1 MLHAQGDH
9 AADVVIVEGVVHGL
23 ALAAEL
29 DELAGFQQP
38 QLVADGTL
46 GDAHDLGNIVDAEFA
61 LKQRIQNFNAGGIA
75 GERSGVF
82 SLSSNV
88 IILSYVYL
96 FI

>member
-23 ALAAEL
+23 AIAAEL

-61 LKQRIQNFNAGGIA
+61 LKQRIQNFDAGGIA
-75 GERSGVF
+75 KDAEQLG
-82 SLSSNV
+82 
-88 IILSYVYL
+88 
-96 FI
+96 